1 MKQGKVIGGFFWST
15 IETIFSQFLT
25 FAAGIILARLLS
37 PDEFGL
43 IGMITIF
50 ISISQIF
57 ITGGLNEAL
66 IRKEIISKEDLDTA
80 FFFNVVVSVLFYL
93 ILFIASGWISNYYNQ
108 PELKLIIKILSI
120 TIVINAFSQVQQVK
134 IIKSIDFKQLAK
146 VSLLASIISN
156 LFGILLAVFGFGVWS
171 LVYKTILQGIISAIY
186 FWKINES
193 VPQFRFNKVAFR
205 DLFRF
210 GGNLMALG
218 LIDSIYSNV
227 NYLIIGKYYSV
238 ATLGQYT
245 RAEVF
250 KQLPSQTLTQVVQ
263 KVSFPLLSE
272 MQNDKQKLQFAY
284 RRLIKTTMLIS
295 MIGLFLLSS
304 ISKELIIVLMGAQ
317 WEQAGEFL
325 QILCFSAIFF
335 PLDALNGNILKVF
348 NRSDIILKI
357 GVLRKVIAIPL
368 FILLIKGYIIYF
380 LYGLI
385 FHQFVSF
392 LLISNYSLKYINY
405 GTWGQIKDLSHFLI
419 ISLLV
424 YLVLFISSNYLEYSL
439 LFSIVFKLS
448 VGLLL
453 SIAILEIIKDK
464 TYKELKSMGLNFLK

>member
-15 IETIFSQFLT
+15 VETIFSQFLT
-25 FAAGIILARLLS
+25 FTAGIILARLLS
-37 PDEFGL
+37 PEEFGL

-66 IRKEIISKEDLDTA
+66 IRKETISNQDINTT
-80 FFFNVVVSVLFYL
+80 FFFNVLVSVVFYL
-93 ILFIASGWISNYYNQ
+93 ILFFSSSWISEYYNQ
-108 PELKLIIKILSI
+108 PVLILIIKILSL
-120 TIVINAFSQVQQVK
+120 TIIINAFSQVQQVK
-134 IIKSIDFKQLAK
+134 IIRDINFKQLAK
-146 VSLLASIISN
+146 VSILASIISN
-156 LFGILLAVFGFGVWS
+156 SFGIFLAVKGFGVWS
-171 LVYKTILQGIISAIY
+171 LVYKTILQSVISAIY
-186 FWKINES
+186 FWKISDS
-193 VPQFRFNKVAFR
+193 VPQLKFNKDAFR
-205 DLFRF
+205 DLFKF

-218 LIDSIYSNV
+218 LIDSIYSNL

>member
-1 MKQGKVIGGFFWST
+1 M
-15 IETIFSQFLT
+15 
-25 FAAGIILARLLS
+25 
-37 PDEFGL
+37 
-43 IGMITIF
+43 
-50 ISISQIF
+50 
-57 ITGGLNEAL
+57 
-66 IRKEIISKEDLDTA
+66 
-80 FFFNVVVSVLFYL
+80 
-93 ILFIASGWISNYYNQ
+93 
-108 PELKLIIKILSI
+108 
-120 TIVINAFSQVQQVK
+120 
-134 IIKSIDFKQLAK
+134 AK
-146 VSLLASIISN
+146 VSILASIISN
-156 LFGILLAVFGFGVWS
+156 SFGIFLAVKGFGVWS
-171 LVYKTILQGIISAIY
+171 LVYKTILQSVISAIY
-186 FWKINES
+186 FWKISDS
-193 VPQFRFNKVAFR
+193 VPSLKFNKDAFR
-205 DLFRF
+205 DLFKF

-368 FILLIKGYIIYF
+368 FILLIKRVYHYYF

-392 LLISNYSLKYINY
+392 LLISNYSIKYINY
-405 GTWGQIKDLSHFLI
+405 GTWDQIKDITHFLVLTI
-419 ISLLV
+419 LT
-424 YLVLFISSNYLEYSL
+424 YLVLTVLD
-439 LFSIVFKLS
+439 LFF
-448 VGLLL
+448 
-453 SIAILEIIKDK
+453 
-464 TYKELKSMGLNFLK
+464 